1 MKRITLIIAAMFAM
15 AQINAATT
23 DAAVNNESA
32 TATQAADV
40 VDQNEES
47 IVHLPFAKKD
57 EDQKHWSITPS
68 GFYMGLGVKNG
79 LDIINNTF
87 EVGLLNVIAVNY
99 NSLHGQN
106 VSLGVGIHHRSYSF
120 KRPNMLARGENSQI
134 VFVDTYPTEAGDA
147 IKKRSSNLNLWA
159 VEFPLMFKQRIV
171 KKLDITVAGILNWN
185 VFARVDNHYEMN
197 KIESETRFKNL
208 KQNKVNFDVMGALTW
223 DDLGIYCRYTPGKF
237 FKDGFGPKIN
247 NTWTL
252 GLFLAL

>member
-15 AQINAATT
+15 AQMNAAAT

-32 TATQAADV
+32 DATQATDV
-40 VDQNEES
+40 VHQNEES
-47 IVHLPFAKKD
+47 IIRLPFEKKD
-57 EDQKHWSITPS
+57 DE
-68 GFYMGLGVKNG
+68 
-79 LDIINNTF
+79 
-87 EVGLLNVIAVNY
+87 LNFLAVNY

-106 VSLGVGIHHRSYSF
+106 VSLGVGIHHRSYSI
-120 KRPNMLARGENSQI
+120 KRPHMLARGENSQI
-134 VFVDTYPTEAGDA
+134 VFVDTYENYLKEHMEHIDA

-171 KKLDITVAGILNWN
+171 KKLDFTVAGILNWN

-197 KIESETRFKNL
+197 KIESDTRFKNL
-208 KQNKVNFDVMGALTW
+208 KQNKVNFDVLGALTW